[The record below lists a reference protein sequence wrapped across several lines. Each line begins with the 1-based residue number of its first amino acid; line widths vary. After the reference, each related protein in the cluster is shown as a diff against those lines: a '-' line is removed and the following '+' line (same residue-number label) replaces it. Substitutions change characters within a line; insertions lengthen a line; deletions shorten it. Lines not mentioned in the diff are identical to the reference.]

1 MGHSRAEMPEPN
13 EAATLLYVPE
23 MKRYCSRAFCIDTM
37 HSPQPSAS
45 GSSTVRSTSHDWT
58 DPVGASVVVG
68 VNVYDYA
75 WPPSHR

>member
-1 MGHSRAEMPEPN
+1 
-13 EAATLLYVPE
+13 
-23 MKRYCSRAFCIDTM
+23 
-37 HSPQPSAS
+37 
-45 GSSTVRSTSHDWT
+45 VRSTSHDWT